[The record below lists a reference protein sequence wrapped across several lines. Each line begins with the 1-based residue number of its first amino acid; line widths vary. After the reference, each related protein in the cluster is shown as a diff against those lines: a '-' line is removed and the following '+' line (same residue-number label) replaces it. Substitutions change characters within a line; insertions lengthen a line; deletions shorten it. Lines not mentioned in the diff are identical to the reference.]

1 MKSLQE
7 LRSLVSLARRFGQE
21 PAAELLEQ
29 IDMLEKDEEK
39 RILREQQIKG
49 RIADDL
55 NQIFQGVKIEPGQTI
70 PIKDIPGLSETIAKG
85 LQEGVI
91 EVSGSESQPAA
102 PGVPEAAQ
110 QPNIADQVAKVIS
123 EAGVVA
129 PDPVLAR
136 PQKNLELEIKRL
148 EKWISRIAATGAG
161 SGEVNFRYLDDVER
175 SSIDEDKYLAY
186 NATTKKFFFDDTRC
200 SIEAFDRSTSIA
212 LLATPQLLQ
221 PSSFTNSK
229 NITYDSSTGVFTFL
243 RQCEVN
249 LALTVNALA
258 NAAGQRV
265 YQYAERNTGS
275 GWVPI
280 VNSGKS
286 YQLTNTQ
293 HTQIVNAQ
301 TVSRQAGEQIRYFI
315 YASDVNKVDLVTET
329 LPNVTGNT
337 VYIPAIRIQ
346 YAGR

>member
-1 MKSLQE
+1 MNRALQE
-7 LRSLVSLARRFGQE
+7 KRTLVEMARRFGQE
-21 PAAELLEQ
+21 PSPGLLEELAV
-29 IDMLEKDEEK
+29 LEQDEAARLK
-39 RILREQQIKG
+39 RESDLRE
-49 RIADDL
+49 RIAQDL
-55 NQIFQGVKIEPGQTI
+55 TELFGKVVPHELVQSSPEPTAATTAA
-70 PIKDIPGLSETIAKG
+70 LSVTLTET
-85 LQEGVI
+85 Q
-91 EVSGSESQPAA
+91 
-102 PGVPEAAQ
+102 
-110 QPNIADQVAKVIS
+110 ADQQLEITLPTSTVDAVSDYIKRNVRES
-123 EAGVVA
+123 TVVN
-129 PDPVLAR
+129 PDPVLAQ
-136 PQKNLELEIKRL
+136 PQKNLETEIRRL
-148 EKWISRIAATGAG
+148 EQWISRIAATGAG
-161 SGEVNFRYLDDVER
+161 SGEVNFRWLDDVDR
-175 SSIDEDKYLAY
+175 STINKDWYLTY
-186 NATTKKFFFDDTRC
+186 NPVSKKFQFEDTRC